1 MLYTMFVVRHQSDN
15 DEGNHEYIYI
25 QIEIRKIMIIIR
37 LAIRLLFVL
46 LKLTSIITFAV
57 RSIATQALSQSTVL
71 RKNR

>member
-1 MLYTMFVVRHQSDN
+1 
-15 DEGNHEYIYI
+15 
-25 QIEIRKIMIIIR
+25 MIIIR

-57 RSIATQALSQSTVL
+57 RSIATQALSQSKVL